1 MSIRV
6 VLARL
11 AVPTRVAWFAAS
23 LAVCAMPVA
32 GWAQTLVVVPN
43 ANETMNGNNGSKIPF
58 SQGGGRFQQI
68 FEASQ
73 FSAITGPQ
81 RITEI
86 AFRRDS
92 STTSFNV
99 TIADVQINLST
110 TSSTPLTLS
119 SSYASNVGPDD
130 LIVHTGPLTLSAS
143 GTTVVPKPF
152 DITIP
157 LDPGFDYDPS
167 QGNLLL
173 DVRMIDTF
181 GRGGTVPFFDA
192 NSLQDE
198 DARVYCNI
206 QCSVDDSNGIPDGL
220 SMVARFTFAP
230 EPESTLL
237 GVTALLPL
245 AWLARRPRSR
255 RR

>member
-1 MSIRV
+1 MSTGVVFARLVAPIRV
-6 VLARL
+6 AL
-11 AVPTRVAWFAAS
+11 FASS
-23 LAVCAMPVA
+23 LAVCAVPVA
-32 GWAQTLVVVPN
+32 GWSETLVVVPN

-73 FSAITGPQ
+73 LSAITGPP
-81 RITEI
+81 EI
-86 AFRRDS
+86 SESAFRRDS
-92 STTSFNV
+92 STTSFDV

-110 TSSTPLTLS
+110 TSATPLTLS
-119 SSYASNVGPDD
+119 SSYATNVGPDD
-130 LIVHTGPLTLSAS
+130 LIVHTGPLSLSAS
-143 GTTVVPKPF
+143 GTTAIPKPF

-157 LDPGFDYDPS
+157 LSPGFAYDPS

-173 DVRMIDTF
+173 DVRMIDTA

-192 NSLQDE
+192 NGQQGK
-198 DARVYCNI
+198 DARVFCST
-206 QCSVDDSNGIPDGL
+206 QCSVDDSDGGVDGL
-220 SMVARFTFAP
+220 SMVARFTFVP